1 MAVNPN
7 AHRKMT
13 PKGQMS
19 SSGMGPA
26 ILHLPPHLKVLFE
39 PNAPLDHLPQL
50 VKRKM
55 PPYQGLVGFLDVVC
69 VLPSV
74 LVCSFEPIASS
85 RGKTKLTSDGGA
97 FGLRII

>member
-26 ILHLPPHLKVLFE
+26 ILHLPPHLKMLFE

-55 PPYQGLVGFLDVVC
+55 PPYQGLTGFVGEVSEC
-69 VLPSV
+69 SAVLWSV
-74 LVCSFEPIASS
+74 GWRREGV
-85 RGKTKLTSDGGA
+85 
-97 FGLRII
+97 

>member
-1 MAVNPN
+1 MAANPN

-26 ILHLPPHLKVLFE
+26 ILHLPPHLKMLFE

-55 PPYQGLVGFLDVVC
+55 PPYQGLTDFLSEVSVC
-69 VLPSV
+69 S
-74 LVCSFEPIASS
+74 LVCWCVGRR
-85 RGKTKLTSDGGA
+85 RGGV
-97 FGLRII
+97 

>member
-1 MAVNPN
+1 MN

-26 ILHLPPHLKVLFE
+26 ISLLPVQLKALFE
-39 PNAPLDHLPQL
+39 PNAPLKHLSQL

-55 PPYQGLVGFLDVVC
+55 PPYTGVQGFQDTVGHELQG
-69 VLPSV
+69 S
-74 LVCSFEPIASS
+74 
-85 RGKTKLTSDGGA
+85 
-97 FGLRII
+97 